1 MFIFLV
7 ERAHKEGS
15 ICRFNFHLLG
25 PLSLWEIFNRITRF
39 HIRIFAVTY
48 LKHDF
53 LLQIFKYSP
62 SKYLLL
68 FSCSSQFFQTKTAV
82 ASELMV
88 LLHKLSMV
96 EETKPEIIRAG
107 EKIIYSL
114 ATVIRQWFGEK
125 NWLIEFLPLLFVI
138 VTIFIE
144 INLFDSLLLRAFRSS
159 VNNFESRR
167 LLFILPRR
175 WCWGVTEGK
184 WARRKKKFLEG

>member
-1 MFIFLV
+1 
-7 ERAHKEGS
+7 
-15 ICRFNFHLLG
+15 
-25 PLSLWEIFNRITRF
+25 
-39 HIRIFAVTY
+39 
-48 LKHDF
+48 
-53 LLQIFKYSP
+53 
-62 SKYLLL
+62 
-68 FSCSSQFFQTKTAV
+68 
-82 ASELMV
+82 
-88 LLHKLSMV
+88 MV

-175 WCWGVTEGK
+175 
-184 WARRKKKFLEG
+184 